1 MITKFLGMDFLAVP
15 KKRKDAPNCMGG
27 IVVKLMKYI
36 LYLGIGCQIVDAVLT
51 MRREA
56 AQAGQHGLTS
66 LTRLN
71 ERLGLNH

>member
-1 MITKFLGMDFLAVP
+1 
-15 KKRKDAPNCMGG
+15 MGG